1 MTFGIIDLLL
11 CWILQIHLGAPKPK
25 STSRKSFFKCYKLTS
40 VSLDWYR
47 FTKLNRG
54 AEKVSD
60 IVFLKRENVSSIC
73 IDISIKEN
81 LRNQSLCTNKK
92 ILTFKPYLLEPKTP
106 V

>member
-1 MTFGIIDLLL
+1 MFL
-11 CWILQIHLGAPKPK
+11 
-25 STSRKSFFKCYKLTS
+25 KCYKLTS

-92 ILTFKPYLLEPKTP
+92 ILTFESQLLSLRHRQVES
-106 V
+106 VQS